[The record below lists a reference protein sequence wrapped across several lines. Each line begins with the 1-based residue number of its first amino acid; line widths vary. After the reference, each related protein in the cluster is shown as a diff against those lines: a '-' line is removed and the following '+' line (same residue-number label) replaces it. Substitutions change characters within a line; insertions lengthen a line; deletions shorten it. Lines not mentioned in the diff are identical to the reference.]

1 MDCFLCWGV
10 DFTVGVV
17 EVGMGVKGVL
27 LFWVLVLCFRICI
40 VL

>member
-17 EVGMGVKGVL
+17 EVGMGVKRFYCSG
-27 LFWVLVLCFRICI
+27 C
-40 VL
+40 